1 MGEKA
6 VSAGAA
12 SEGIVV
18 LGEASKA
25 TVRGGTLRWRWRW
38 SGARGGET
46 WRGMLYNGD
55 DSDCTV
61 HKVRLTLVT
70 RTRRLD

>member
-6 VSAGAA
+6 VGAGVG

-25 TVRGGTLRWRWRW
+25 RVRGGI
-38 SGARGGET
+38 
-46 WRGMLYNGD
+46 
-55 DSDCTV
+55 
-61 HKVRLTLVT
+61 VR
-70 RTRRLD
+70 